1 MSNEELVKRYQA
13 GEQEALILLWD
24 KVYRLAY
31 KIASSYRELLAGNRA
46 VDIEDLMQSAFLG
59 VEYAAR
65 HYDAEKALFS
75 TYAALSIRK
84 QCRAALGLQGRL
96 RKEHYYTDSLDEPI
110 SEEGEGTKAD
120 MLEDTSL
127 PPSDS
132 NLLQAEMVQTVRA
145 AVAELPGRQA
155 EVIARY
161 WLEGSDYA
169 EIAAFLGLSLSRAQ
183 QLGKKGLRSLSR
195 RDDLQELADA
205 ACWRHVSLGAYRTTL
220 TSATEAAALYRMSKD
235 LDTEKRA
242 IADPLL
248 EVSDLLAMSWR
259 SHSDRR
265 GGQQ

>member
-24 KVYRLAY
+24 QVYRLAY
-31 KIASSYRELLAGNRA
+31 KIAGSYRELLAGNRA

-59 VEYAAR
+59 VEYAAM
-65 HYDAEKALFS
+65 HYNAEKALFS
-75 TYAALSIRK
+75 TYVALSIRK

-96 RKEHYYTDSLDEPI
+96 RKEHYYADSLDEPI

-161 WLEGSDYA
+161 WMDGCDYA

-195 RDDLQELADA
+195 RDDLKELADA
-205 ACWRHVSLGAYRTTL
+205 ACWRHVGLGAYRTTL

-248 EVSDLLAMSWR
+248 EVSDLLAMPWR